1 MREQYVF
8 KKIFEFIVR
17 YAGMENTS
25 SFYSIGLLAISLAK
39 KAKESK
45 EGIQKNNAQKSI
57 ETQLIYQEG
66 MICPLMMLRFSLL
79 LVKLGVVSSRLVT
92 TDPKVG
98 YCCSI
103 SFYYGWM
110 FGLFKRD
117 PAKKLQKQYE
127 HLFL

>member
-1 MREQYVF
+1 MLLMREQYVF
-8 KKIFEFIVR
+8 KKIFEFIAR

-45 EGIQKNNAQKSI
+45 EAIQKNNAQKSI

-79 LVKLGVVSSRLVT
+79 LIKWGEISTRLVT
-92 TDPKVG
+92 TNRKIG
-98 YCCSI
+98 YCCTVHICNTYKS
-103 SFYYGWM
+103 
-110 FGLFKRD
+110 R
-117 PAKKLQKQYE
+117 E
-127 HLFL
+127 C

>member
-103 SFYYGWM
+103 SFYYG
-110 FGLFKRD
+110 
-117 PAKKLQKQYE
+117 
-127 HLFL
+127 